1 MTTPALWERQ
11 MSLASEVKVLIEEIK
26 AKQAD
31 WLALSVKAD
40 DEKRALT
47 LDEKESLS
55 SGNKALSDLVDKK
68 VALETQITEQTELK
82 ATLDKMNAADKAKD
96 EAEQEATEK
105 ARSSAQAE
113 QDAKE
118 TWVDGAV
125 KAFKEGNPSKEA
137 PYKIGQSLKVL
148 FAETLTGTSQPG
160 YVPDITR
167 DSGLV
172 AATVRPNQFFNTL
185 RQIPVNKNSVEY
197 DFELPIT
204 DPSIEVAEGGTG
216 GEATFQ
222 VIQMVAQVRGVMEWI
237 PVSNWILDD
246 DEGQRDYLQ
255 TRLTSS
261 LMRGVDNAVLNWTGA
276 TNQFTGVLSQVYPS
290 AAPVPTA
297 LQGQGLPTFAK
308 VSGESLQVAVSR
320 GVESI
325 NGPFVSGYSPTGG
338 GGQANADIIYVTVQ
352 TYWDWV
358 RQQDALGNFMVTTG
372 LREAPQL
379 RCAGLP
385 VVQCQVLPVG
395 NILVMDRMYTM
406 IRDRQDITMYWD
418 KRMAVASNLTQ
429 PTLQQTL
436 AADARL
442 TVVVQKMDSTCLIT
456 GA

>member
-1 MTTPALWERQ
+1 MTMPASWERQ
-11 MSLASEVKVLIEEIK
+11 MSLASEVKALIEEIK
-26 AKQAD
+26 AKQKD
-31 WLALSVKAD
+31 WLALSQKAD
-40 DEKRALT
+40 DEKGTLT
-47 LDEKESLS
+47 ADEKDSLTV
-55 SGNKALSDLVDKK
+55 GNKALADLVDQK
-68 VALETQITEQTELK
+68 VALETQITEQAELK
-82 ATLDKMNAADKAKD
+82 AKLDTMSAADKATD

-113 QDAKE
+113 QEAKK

-125 KAFKEGNPSKEA
+125 KAFTEGSPSKEA
-137 PYKIGQSLKVL
+137 PYKIGQSLKTL

-167 DSGLV
+167 DPGIV
-172 AATVRPNQFFNTL
+172 PATVRPVQFFNTL

-204 DPSIEVAEGGTG
+204 DPSIEVAEAGTG

-255 TRLTSS
+255 TRLTQS
-261 LMRGVDNAVLNWTGA
+261 LMRGVDNAVLNWTGT
-276 TNQFTGVLSQVYPS
+276 TNQFTGVISTVYPS

-297 LQGQGLPTFAK
+297 LRGQGLPTFVKGDA
-308 VSGESLQVAVSR
+308 ESLQVSVSR
-320 GVESI
+320 AVESI
-325 NGPFVSGYSPTGG
+325 NGPFVTGYSPTGG

-385 VVQCQVLPVG
+385 VVQCQVLPAG

-418 KRMAVASNLTQ
+418 KRMAVASALTQ

-442 TVVVQKMDSTCLIT
+442 TVVVQKMDANCLIT